1 MENRDFDRML
11 NPLDVQA
18 GLDELSGFVP
28 DDAYLALK
36 ASCSNACLVMNL
48 QRTHHYSIK
57 ELKELTDRYADLAH
71 RADSLLRIYSAN
83 DAFVFRFMDLCERY
97 AELEGYL
104 QIVKP
109 LLAKWN
115 EMEHITSVDV
125 FDQWKNCY
133 SAMYEKT
140 YFVTEFLNFRNSYES
155 IREASWFLEFDT
167 KMAKRAIYDY
177 HDLHVAENLS
187 SPYWR
192 YRYTDLYERI
202 RENLGLYYLTGG
214 HSEDYLYV
222 FGFKIVKM
230 ELKVLLEFVELM
242 ADYHHQILKLH
253 LKIDR

>member
-1 MENRDFDRML
+1 
-11 NPLDVQA
+11 
-18 GLDELSGFVP
+18 
-28 DDAYLALK
+28 
-36 ASCSNACLVMNL
+36 
-48 QRTHHYSIK
+48 
-57 ELKELTDRYADLAH
+57 
-71 RADSLLRIYSAN
+71 
-83 DAFVFRFMDLCERY
+83 
-97 AELEGYL
+97 
-104 QIVKP
+104 
-109 LLAKWN
+109 
-115 EMEHITSVDV
+115 MEHIISVDV

>member
-1 MENRDFDRML
+1 MMKQGFSRLSNPFDMQ
-11 NPLDVQA
+11 P
-18 GLDELSGFVP
+18 GIDEHPDFVP
-28 DDAYLALK
+28 DASYLQL
-36 ASCSNACLVMNL
+36 CDACLRAYEVLNL
-48 QRTHHYSIK
+48 QRIHRYSMK

-71 RADSLLRIYSAN
+71 RSDSLLRLYSAN

-109 LLAKWN
+109 LLAEWN
-115 EMEHITSVDV
+115 EMEHIISVDV

-253 LKIDR
+253 IKIDR

>member
-1 MENRDFDRML
+1 
-11 NPLDVQA
+11 
-18 GLDELSGFVP
+18 
-28 DDAYLALK
+28 
-36 ASCSNACLVMNL
+36 
-48 QRTHHYSIK
+48 
-57 ELKELTDRYADLAH
+57 
-71 RADSLLRIYSAN
+71 
-83 DAFVFRFMDLCERY
+83 
-97 AELEGYL
+97 
-104 QIVKP
+104 
-109 LLAKWN
+109 
-115 EMEHITSVDV
+115 MEHITSVDV

-222 FGFKIVKM
+222 FGFKIVKNSFT
-230 ELKVLLEFVELM
+230 KNLLSKNPSLFIFDL
-242 ADYHHQILKLH
+242 YRLGYFCQINS
-253 LKIDR
+253 R